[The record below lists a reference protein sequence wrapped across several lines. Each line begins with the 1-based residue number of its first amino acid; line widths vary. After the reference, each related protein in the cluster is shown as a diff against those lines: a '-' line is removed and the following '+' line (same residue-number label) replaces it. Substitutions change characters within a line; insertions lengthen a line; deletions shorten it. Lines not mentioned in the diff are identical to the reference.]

1 MKKNFVKVML
11 LGALAFSTT
20 VSFVGCKDYD
30 DDIDNLQEQ
39 IDANKQ
45 SIKDVEAAIQAGK
58 FVVSYSA
65 ITNGY
70 ELTLSD
76 GSKLTITNG
85 KDGKDGKDG
94 ADGQKG
100 LDGTSIIPKFKVS
113 DDNYWMVSTD
123 NGSSY
128 VYVTDAAGNKVN
140 ATGKKGEDG
149 KDGSDASANV
159 TINADGY
166 IVIGD
171 VVTTLKKDLTIP
183 SILINEVDGLYVI
196 TLDGVNYKVLAEGS
210 AYNGLQSVTYRK
222 QSADDWSDF
231 VTAYSLYNASDE
243 FLDYSYPIATF
254 KVWPKTFDLNKAKF
268 EFTDTYKTRAEK
280 PELTCEKAFWVDNT
294 DGILGI
300 KIKPANIEVYEP
312 YASSLDITINNYTT
326 ASDYFNFRTQKLY
339 TSILKLFRK
348 NAISGSQ
355 AILAPESFV
364 YDKSYN
370 LGDSIKLG
378 RDVTGTGK
386 IFESMEA
393 MGFSGGTV
401 SFAQTTGKAKGIF
414 KITDGIIT
422 VEDTDKSSAI
432 GETCFVTATFK
443 TADGKLIGSRDL
455 EVMAVREATQ
465 SPILN
470 DFTLSAKTASD
481 LSSLAYS
488 ASDQRISLDVRSFL
502 NSLGGRDYM
511 CDNINTTPIVY
522 PVYYVTTASGKTYAN
537 RITDTDADGTPQIYL
552 YFTPGNTTD
561 NDKLELVIEGGTVL
575 NGTHTLYSYNTWP
588 TGSNQYEITSS
599 ENFDWRKST
608 TRFNGKKFAMNIAG
622 VKCERA
628 VIVEQLGAYIID
640 GKTTVVGK
648 WTSSSFDMTAD
659 LNDLYKVLKI
669 DGETP
674 STENVIYSLAP
685 ASEQSAKVQAVYGKL
700 SISSNTLTVS
710 PTVNT
715 YDLGTIKVKAQISGA
730 GSDGK
735 VTIKDINGQIQE
747 YCELVLRSPFQTI
760 SFVTPELW
768 TIDDAANKTIDLGSK
783 AKITLKDKS
792 TLPTPD
798 YNTVINNGN
807 IDATWGL
814 AYGIGISYKI
824 EGYNK
829 TISTDTFTPT
839 STGLQ
844 YNGSGLALDVEIYVT
859 ATITTNWGT
868 IKSEQITVH
877 AVRP

>member
-1 MKKNFVKVML
+1 MKKNFVKVVL

-85 KDGKDGKDG
+85 KDGKDG

-123 NGSSY
+123 GSSY

-196 TLDGVNYKVLAEGS
+196 TLDGVDYKVLAEGS

-222 QSADDWSDF
+222 QSFNDRYDF

-254 KVWPKTFDLNKAKF
+254 KVWPTTFDTKKAKF

-280 PELTCEKAFWVDNT
+280 PELTCKNEPTLV
-294 DGILGI
+294 DGILYI

-326 ASDYFNFRTQKLY
+326 ASDYFNFKAEKLY
-339 TSILKLFRK
+339 TSTLKLFRK

-355 AILAPESFV
+355 AILTPESFV

-378 RDVTGTGK
+378 RDVTATGK
-386 IFESMEA
+386 VFESMEA
-393 MGFSGGTV
+393 MGFEGIKV
-401 SFAQTTGKAKGIF
+401 SFTQTTGKAKGIF
-414 KITDGIIT
+414 KIKDGIIT

-511 CDNINTTPIVY
+511 CNNINTTPIVY

-588 TGSNQYEITSS
+588 IGSNQYEITSS
-599 ENFDWRKST
+599 ENFNWRKST
-608 TRFNGKKFAMNIAG
+608 TSFNGKKFAMNIAG

-674 STENVIYSLAP
+674 STENVTYSLAP
-685 ASEQSAKVQAVYGKL
+685 ASEQSAKVQAVYGRL

-768 TIDDAANKTIDLGSK
+768 TIDDDANKTIDLGSK

-829 TISTDTFTPT
+829 TISTGTFTTT

-844 YNGSGLALDVEIYVT
+844 YNGTGLALDVEIYVT

>member
-39 IDANKQ
+39 IDANKK

-76 GSKLTITNG
+76 GSKLAITN
-85 KDGKDGKDG
+85 GKDGKDG

-196 TLDGVNYKVLAEGS
+196 TLDGVDYKVLAEGS

-222 QSADDWSDF
+222 QSRNDYWDF

-254 KVWPKTFDLNKAKF
+254 KVWPKTFNEKKAIYQ
-268 EFTDTYKTRAEK
+268 FTDTYKTRAEK
-280 PELTCEKAFWVDNT
+280 PELTCKEAFWVDQNN
-294 DGILGI
+294 GILGI
-300 KIKPANIEVYEP
+300 KIKPANIEVDEP

-326 ASDYFNFRTQKLY
+326 ASDYFNFKTEKLRTIDLKLY
-339 TSILKLFRK
+339 RE
-348 NAISGSQ
+348 NPISGSQ
-355 AILAPESFV
+355 AILDPESFV

-386 IFESMEA
+386 VFESMKA
-393 MGFSGGTV
+393 MGFEGIKV
-401 SFAQTTGKAKGIF
+401 SFAQTTDKAKGIF

-455 EVMAVREATQ
+455 KVMAVREATQ

-481 LSSLAYS
+481 LSNLAYS

-511 CDNINTTPIVY
+511 CDNINITPIVY
-522 PVYYVTTASGKTYAN
+522 PVYYVTTASGKTYAKK
-537 RITDTDADGTPQIYL
+537 ITDTDADGTPQIYL

-608 TRFNGKKFAMNIAG
+608 TRFNGKKFAMNLAG

-674 STENVIYSLAP
+674 STENVTYSLAP
-685 ASEQSAKVQAVYGKL
+685 ASEQSARVQAVYGKL

-715 YDLGTIKVKAQISGA
+715 YDLGTIKVKAQIRDA

-747 YCELVLRSPFQTI
+747 YCELVLRSPFQPI

-768 TIDDAANKTIDLGSK
+768 TIDDGANKTIDLGLK
-783 AKITLKDKS
+783 AQITLRDKS

-798 YNTVINNGN
+798 DYNKVIYNGTIN
-807 IDATWGL
+807 ATWKL
-814 AYGIGISYKI
+814 AYGVRI
-824 EGYNK
+824 EYAIDTDYGFDGYSK
-829 TISTDTFTPT
+829 TISANTFTTT

-844 YNGSGLALDVEIYVT
+844 YNGTGLALDVEIYVT
-859 ATITTNWGT
+859 ATITTN
-868 IKSEQITVH
+868 
-877 AVRP
+877 